1 MLLSCNILLS
11 QRVIE
16 SPRIGMSTTG
26 YLELKE
32 ITLSDTS
39 TILSFKIRYK
49 PGRWISIPKA
59 TYIQEVG
66 DDRKLYVEGTKGIP
80 LSERY
85 FIPDSGIV
93 HYDLIFPPID
103 PECVFIDYGEDNDGG
118 NWFIYNIEINKPKAN
133 TPIPEHFSDVWF
145 AGNGSQEFI
154 LALYNTV
161 AIYKGRVWSYK
172 EMNENGNKLEISIEN
187 SGVERIL
194 VLESVNENTCYLE
207 TDNGKRMKLY
217 DWPEKD
223 PSYTSAVSK
232 RYEEPL
238 FNQAEATF
246 AGYIHNFTTRAG
258 QSTGMVYVN
267 NIITGKQESHLLEI
281 DDNGFF
287 SVDIPMLYPQTVFV
301 RCPFLGSS
309 VFLEPGK
316 RVFKLVDMHSSY
328 NEQLFQGDLAGLNS
342 GLRKLQDINFF
353 NYRKIRSSI
362 LDMSPD
368 EYKTYCKSVSEKE
381 YAKLEHICNEEYI
394 PASAYQVKKK
404 ELFYSNLE
412 RLTGYEMN
420 QRGAIYKKNKESGS
434 DERPDVDVD
443 ERYYDFL
450 NDEVVNAPLALI
462 ASNYKSF
469 LNRLKYL
476 KILREK
482 SPDKNKNPLLTLK
495 ESGRVDFSE
504 DEMKIITVFEEQTEL
519 YDEITKLDSA
529 YSSILA
535 ELSKENHELFKE
547 LSSDESF
554 VFFYDVKDSLVARG
568 IELNSDEEEMF
579 NEIKQHFSRSEL
591 LNIQK
596 NQPDPDEIKNLYAKY
611 RNETQQYYK
620 HNRLLFAKKSMKELW
635 GINDGLV
642 TDIFISQDYCNDI
655 VSKYTPL
662 DNQTISM
669 LKNEINSSFIN
680 DYIGYVNEQI
690 KEEIERN
697 KANGNEN
704 IHEAPDVDTEK
715 LFERILESFKGKIVY
730 VDFWAT
736 WCGPCRSGIARI
748 EPLKMQMKD
757 EDIVFL
763 YITNESSPENTWKNF
778 IVNVDGEHYRLST
791 DEFNVLA
798 ARFGISGIPHYVL
811 VDKNGKV
818 VRNNNL
824 PHNNNSLADLFE
836 EYLKK

>member
-1 MLLSCNILLS
+1 MLLLCSTLFS

-16 SPRIGMSTTG
+16 RPQFGISTTG
-26 YLELKE
+26 DLELGK
-32 ITLSDTS
+32 IILSETS
-39 TILSFKIRYK
+39 TVLSFKTSGS
-49 PGRWISIPKA
+49 PGQWMSIPKK

-66 DDRKLYVEGTKGIP
+66 SDEKVFIEKTEGIP
-80 LSERY
+80 LGKKY
-85 FIPDSGIV
+85 FVPDSGVV

-103 PECVFIDYGEDNDGG
+103 PECLFIDYGEDNDGG
-118 NWFIYNIEINKPKAN
+118 NWFIYNIEINTPKTD
-133 TPIPEHFSDVWF
+133 TPIPEYFTDVWF
-145 AGNGSQEFI
+145 AGSGSQEFI

-161 AIYKGRVWSYK
+161 AIYKGKVWSYK
-172 EMNENGNKLEISIEN
+172 EMNENGNKLEISIEK
-187 SGVERIL
+187 SGVEKIL

-207 TDNGKRMKLY
+207 TGNGKRMKLY

-223 PSYTSAVSK
+223 PLYTSAVSK

-258 QSTGMVYVN
+258 QSTGMIYVN
-267 NIITGKQESHLLEI
+267 NIFTGKQESHLLEI

-301 RCPFLGSS
+301 RCPFLEHS

-328 NEQLFQGDLAGLNS
+328 NGQLFQGDLASLNTGLS
-342 GLRKLQDINFF
+342 KLQDLNFF
-353 NYRKIRSSI
+353 NYQKIRNSV
-362 LDMSPD
+362 LDMNPD

-381 YAKLEHICNEEYI
+381 YAELEHICTEEYI

-420 QRGAIYKKNKESGS
+420 QRSAIYKKNKESGS
-434 DERPDVDVD
+434 RVRPDVDVQ
-443 ERYYDFL
+443 ESYYDFL
-450 NDEVVNAPLALI
+450 NNEVVNDPLAVI
-462 ASNYKSF
+462 TSNYNSF
-469 LNRLKYL
+469 LNRLKYS

-482 SPDKNKNPLLTLK
+482 SPDKNKHPLLTLK
-495 ESGRVDFSE
+495 ETGRADFSE
-504 DEMKIITVFEEQTEL
+504 DEMKIITAIEEQTEF
-519 YDEITKLDSA
+519 YNEITKLDSA

-554 VFFYDVKDSLVARG
+554 VFFYDAKDSLISRG

-591 LNIQK
+591 FNIQK
-596 NQPDPDEIKNLYAKY
+596 NQPDPEEIKNLYSKY
-611 RNETQQYYK
+611 RNELKPYYK
-620 HNRLLFAKKSMKELW
+620 HKNMQFVKKTMKELW

-642 TDIFISQDYCNDI
+642 TDVFTSQDYCRDI
-655 VSKYTPL
+655 VSDYTPI

-680 DYIGYVNEQI
+680 DYIVYVNEQI

-715 LFERILESFKGKIVY
+715 LFEGIMEQFKGKVVY

-736 WCGPCRSGIARI
+736 WCSPCRSGIARI
-748 EPLKMQMKD
+748 KPLKMQMKD

-763 YITNESSPENTWKNF
+763 YITNESSPENTWKNV
-778 IVNVDGEHYRLST
+778 IADVDGEHYRLST
-791 DEFNVLA
+791 DEYNVLA

-811 VDKNGKV
+811 VDKNGEV